1 MKSNTKEVYV
11 APAVAALGSPAE
23 ITEAGNRPD
32 ADTNKGLDGTA
43 FKPGS

>member
-32 ADTNKGLDGTA
+32 ADTSKGLDGTA